1 MIEDIGLFA
10 TIMMTADNLT
20 IIVPNSQ
27 ITGGII
33 VNVTRKGVV
42 RGSISIGVAYGTNLA
57 EAEAVL
63 LAATKSSP
71 FVLDEPGV
79 DLALV
84 GFGASSCDFAVMP
97 WSTTGNYLSML
108 HDVRH
113 RVYVA
118 LNEAGIDIPFDQVVM
133 HTAPTET
140 AS

>member
-10 TIMMTADNLT
+10 TIMMTA
-20 IIVPNSQ
+20 
-27 ITGGII
+27 